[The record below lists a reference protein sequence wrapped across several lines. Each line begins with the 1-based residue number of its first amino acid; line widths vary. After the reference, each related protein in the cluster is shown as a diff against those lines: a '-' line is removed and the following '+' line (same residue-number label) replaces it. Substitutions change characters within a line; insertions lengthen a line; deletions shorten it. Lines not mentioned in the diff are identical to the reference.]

1 MRTSF
6 QLPVT
11 CLGSSDRRCACL
23 YPNTLITVNFTRVSV
38 GGGVGGGGG
47 RGQVAFNLK
56 GMQILNSKL
65 ICERGQLESEPCWR
79 RTPPA
84 PERSGA
90 PFFFHS
96 FLPCTPFSRALEE
109 R

>member
-38 GGGVGGGGG
+38 GGGVGGGRRAGTG
-47 RGQVAFNLK
+47 S
-56 GMQILNSKL
+56 I
-65 ICERGQLESEPCWR
+65 QLEGHADIKLKVNLR
-79 RTPPA
+79 AGPA
-84 PERSGA
+84 GE
-90 PFFFHS
+90 
-96 FLPCTPFSRALEE
+96 
-109 R
+109 